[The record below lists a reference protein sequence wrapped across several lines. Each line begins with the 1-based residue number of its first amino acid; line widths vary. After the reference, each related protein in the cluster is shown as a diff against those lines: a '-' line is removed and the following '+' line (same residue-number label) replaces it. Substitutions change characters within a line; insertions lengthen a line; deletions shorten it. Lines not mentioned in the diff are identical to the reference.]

1 MLPHITFRFNG
12 QPIENLP
19 SMDISHMNT
28 RIISPGP
35 ISLVDINGDA
45 ADDDDDGN
53 GISDEPLVLGDIRSL
68 IEKAT
73 RLANICR
80 LVSE

>member
-1 MLPHITFRFNG
+1 MLPCITFRFNG
-12 QPIENLP
+12 QPIANLP

-35 ISLVDINGDA
+35 ISLADINGDA

-53 GISDEPLVLGDIRSL
+53 GISDEPSVPGDIRSL

-73 RLANICR
+73 GSANIG
-80 LVSE
+80 